1 MDSDAIYDSV
11 DTDKTVIAKTMN
23 KNQWCHHEKATVFWR
38 LYMKN
43 YNMFHGAQAD
53 LGNWNI
59 I

>member
-23 KNQWCHHEKATVFWR
+23 KNQRCHHEKATVFWR

-43 YNMFHGAQAD
+43 YHVQTD
-53 LGNWNI
+53 LGN
-59 I
+59 